1 VNLNNTLVPVGCG
14 FTPAEV
20 TERLEQMQTIGAI
33 DHPDLPRVAVIGA
46 RACSPYGEHIA
57 TELAADIAAH
67 DLCVVSTFSYGID
80 NAALRAALTAGGRVI
95 GAATQALDL
104 IHPTGTATVQERA
117 RADGQ
122 VFTVH
127 PDAKTPSGSQLQ
139 MTYAVIAHLADAIVI
154 IEADLRSA
162 TFAAANEAHRIGRP
176 VYAVPGPITS
186 AVSRGTHAMLRN
198 GTAQILTHYDDL
210 ELSK

>member
-1 VNLNNTLVPVGCG
+1 VNLNNTLVPEGCG

-20 TERLEQMQTIGAI
+20 AERLEQMQTIGAL
-33 DHPDLPRVAVIGA
+33 DHADLPRVAVLGA

-57 TELAADIAAH
+57 TELAADLAAH

-80 NAALRAALTAGGRVI
+80 HAALRAALTAGGRVL
-95 GAATQALDL
+95 GAATQTLDL
-104 IHPTGTATVQERA
+104 MHPTGTATVQERV

-122 VFTVH
+122 VFTVY
-127 PDAKTPSGSQLQ
+127 PDAKTPSGTQLQ
-139 MTYAVIAHLADAIVI
+139 MTYAAIAHLADAVI
-154 IEADLRSA
+154 IVEADLRSA

-198 GTAQILTHYDDL
+198 GTAQILTHFGDL